1 MKILLIEDNQ
11 TISKQI
17 GEFLAGHQW
26 QVDFAHNAHLGI
38 QLALEHIY
46 DVILLDLNL
55 PDLDGL
61 AVCQE
66 IKCSATVTPP
76 VLVITARD
84 SFEDKAAGFQH
95 GGDDYMTKPFDLRE
109 LVLRC
114 KALARRQLLHAPKV
128 KTLGALTLDARS
140 RIAMYGK
147 LPLGLT
153 SIGYQ
158 ILEMLVQSY
167 PEPVS
172 RSYITHQIWGD
183 SPPETDALK
192 SHIYALRKSLSNS
205 FGRPVLT
212 TIMNAGYKLEH
223 ITHAD

>member
-26 QVDFAHNAHLGI
+26 QVDFAHNARLGI
-38 QLALEHIY
+38 RLALEHIY

-61 AVCQE
+61 TVCRE
-66 IKCSATVTPP
+66 IKRNTDITPP

-84 SFEDKAAGFQH
+84 SFEDKIAGFQH

-109 LVLRC
+109 LALRC
-114 KALARRQLLHAPKV
+114 EALARRQLLHQPKTIV
-128 KTLGALTLDARS
+128 LGELILDARS
-140 RIAMYGK
+140 KTAMYGD
-147 LPLGLT
+147 LPLELT
-153 SIGYQ
+153 SIGYR
-158 ILEMLVQSY
+158 ILEMLVNAY
-167 PEPVS
+167 PEPIS
-172 RSYITHQIWGD
+172 RAYITHQIWGD
-183 SPPETDALK
+183 TPPETDALK
-192 SHIYALRKSLSNS
+192 SHIYSLRKSLAKS
-205 FGRPVLT
+205 FGRPMLT

-223 ITHAD
+223 ITNVD

>member
-11 TISKQI
+11 IISRQI
-17 GEFLAGHQW
+17 GEFLAGHHW
-26 QVDFAHNAHLGI
+26 QVDFAHNARLGI

-66 IKCSATVTPP
+66 IKRNANVTPP

-84 SFEDKAAGFQH
+84 SFEDKVAGFQH

-109 LVLRC
+109 LALRC
-114 KALARRQLLHAPKV
+114 KALARRQLLHKS
-128 KTLGALTLDARS
+128 KTTMLGELTLDARS
-140 RIAMYGK
+140 KTVMYRT
-147 LPLGLT
+147 LSLGLT

-158 ILEMLVQSY
+158 ILEMLVHSY

-172 RSYITHQIWGD
+172 RAYITHQLWGD

-192 SHIYALRKSLSNS
+192 SHIYALRKTLSQS
-205 FGRPVLT
+205 FGRQVLT
-212 TIMNAGYKLEH
+212 TVMNVGYKLEH